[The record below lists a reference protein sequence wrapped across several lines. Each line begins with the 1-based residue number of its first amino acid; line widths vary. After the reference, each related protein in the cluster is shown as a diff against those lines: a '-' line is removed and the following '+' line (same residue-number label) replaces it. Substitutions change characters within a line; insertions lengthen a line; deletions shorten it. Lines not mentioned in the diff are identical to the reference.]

1 MQMRLIAAVA
11 VLVSAAVHLW
21 LWLDGMKN
29 EGTVG
34 QLFGLN
40 VVAGVVIAVM
50 LVRWQHWVPPFLA
63 VGFGFTTLAAFVI
76 AATAGLFGLHQNWAG
91 WEVWVAAASEVVAM
105 VAGAGALLRSE
116 HPLSVAQPQDG
127 RPVSRQN
134 LH

>member
-1 MQMRLIAAVA
+1 MQMRVIAAVA
-11 VLVSAAVHLW
+11 VLVSAGVHLW
-21 LWLDGMKN
+21 LWLDGMKDQ
-29 EGTVG
+29 GTVG
-34 QLFGLN
+34 ELFGLN

-50 LVRWQHWVPPFLA
+50 LVRWQHWIPPFLA
-63 VGFGFTTLAAFVI
+63 VGFGFTTLACFVI

-105 VAGAGALLRSE
+105 VAGSVALLRSD
-116 HPLSVAQPQDG
+116 HPLSVTQAEHG

>member
-21 LWLDGMKN
+21 LWLDGIKN

-63 VGFGFTTLAAFVI
+63 VGFGFTTLTFFVI

-116 HPLSVAQPQDG
+116 HPLSVAQAQDG